1 MPMKFLD
8 MFDMER
14 RQLDLEGELDLCWH
28 DLNVELGKAEPSQK
42 RIDQI
47 FDDIIRFT
55 DKIDAIEDKLV
66 DLENQTRWALTA

>member
-1 MPMKFLD
+1 MSFRD

-14 RQLDLEGELDLCWH
+14 RQLDLEGELDLCWN
-28 DLNVELGKAEPSQK
+28 DLNLELAKGEPSRK

-55 DKIDAIEDKLV
+55 DQID
-66 DLENQTRWALTA
+66 DLEHRLSSANSYDDMALTA

>member
-1 MPMKFLD
+1 MPMKFRD

-55 DKIDAIEDKLV
+55 DEIDN
-66 DLENQTRWALTA
+66 LETVLSSADSYEEMALTA